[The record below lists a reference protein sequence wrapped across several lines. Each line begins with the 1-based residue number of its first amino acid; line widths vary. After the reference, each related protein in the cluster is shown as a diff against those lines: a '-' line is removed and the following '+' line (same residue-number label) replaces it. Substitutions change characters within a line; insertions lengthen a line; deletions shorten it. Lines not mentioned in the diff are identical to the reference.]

1 MGPRKLLREGTIM
14 KAKSGK
20 RLRAFLCSDV
30 LVLTDENAKS
40 LYRMVGSCLD
50 DMQSGLTRSAT
61 PQPIP
66 LPELTVKDSGSSRGE

>member
-1 MGPRKLLREGTIM
+1 M

-40 LYRMVGSCLD
+40 LYRMVGPRLD
-50 DMQSGLTRSAT
+50 DVYS
-61 PQPIP
+61 
-66 LPELTVKDSGSSRGE
+66 ELTPARLPSQSHSRNWP

>member
-1 MGPRKLLREGTIM
+1 M

-40 LYRMVGSCLD
+40 LYRMVGSCID
-50 DMQSGLTRSAT
+50 DVYSELTLPAT

-66 LPELTVKDSGSSRGE
+66 LPELTVKDSGSSRGKYSPTTPG